1 MKESCEISIAYLID
15 KSKYTYPEQLM
26 NSCSIETSRRDI
38 KFGSIYSWEGRVNT
52 TDALLK
58 AILATVGRTAF
69 PPDALYKIVAPT
81 AGSDKQLAAY
91 NMCDGE
97 TTQSEIR
104 KKLKLDAG
112 NLSRLMAKWVEAGI
126 IVRVGAEEFPLHLYP
141 LIKPSGKTS
150 KKAS

>member
-1 MKESCEISIAYLID
+1 M
-15 KSKYTYPEQLM
+15 
-26 NSCSIETSRRDI
+26 
-38 KFGSIYSWEGRVNT
+38 NT

-69 PPDALYKIVAPT
+69 PPEALYKIVAPT

-91 NMCDGE
+91 NMCNGE
-97 TTQSEIR
+97 RAQSDIR

-112 NLSRLMAKWVEAGI
+112 NFSRLVTKWVEAGI

-141 LIKPSGKTS
+141 LVKPSGKTP